1 MEFQLQLNC
10 CVKNFVVSFPEMP
23 SIVADLVE
31 GGPGL
36 ERRAEKVAPVSSRKL
51 RGWPPTIRVTR
62 GSCGE
67 MRLPKLEAL
76 GPVSL
81 DPGSQFLTPET
92 YIPEDSYY
100 SSDLLCKWGKA

>member
-1 MEFQLQLNC
+1 MGFLVLSERHEKKRMEFQLQLNC

-51 RGWPPTIRVTR
+51 RG
-62 GSCGE
+62 
-67 MRLPKLEAL
+67 
-76 GPVSL
+76 
-81 DPGSQFLTPET
+81 
-92 YIPEDSYY
+92 
-100 SSDLLCKWGKA
+100 